1 MADQNDTALLI
12 PGPLQG
18 SVCLLQKVQRG
29 ILVFCSLLMAAVF
42 ATVVVLRYVF
52 QSDLFAY
59 EEWVLLAA
67 FWLYFIGGAQGSF
80 DDSHIRADILS
91 NWLRQPEHVWRV
103 KQLRLLL
110 ELLVTATLTVLAGL
124 MVFEEISR
132 YPNWST
138 TTVWNIPFMA
148 PRFGIFLGLLLMAF
162 YAGLQLYTIRHRAS
176 ANKVDS
182 QTME

>member
-1 MADQNDTALLI
+1 MADQDDTALLI

-18 SVCLLQKVQRG
+18 SVRLLLKAQRG

-91 NWLRQPEHVWRV
+91 NWLRRPEHVWRV

-132 YPNWST
+132 YPNWAT

-162 YAGLQLYTIRHRAS
+162 YAGLQLYAIRHRAS
-176 ANKVDS
+176 ANKVGG